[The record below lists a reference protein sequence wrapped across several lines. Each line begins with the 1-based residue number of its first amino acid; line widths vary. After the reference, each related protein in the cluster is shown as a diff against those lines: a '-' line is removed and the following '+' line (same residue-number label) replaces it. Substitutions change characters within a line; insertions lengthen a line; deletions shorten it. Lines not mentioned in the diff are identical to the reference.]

1 MEQEFKIDEFGD
13 REMDFELLSFDKS
26 AYLIQPQIGL
36 YLISN
41 NKCIFKNFDS
51 IDCNFKINLN
61 FQI

>member
-36 YLISN
+36 DLISN
-41 NKCIFKNFDS
+41 NNCLFKNF
-51 IDCNFKINLN
+51 LN
-61 FQI
+61 S